1 MFNQRYGYRWPIRG
15 HSHTFSTIF
24 APSSMTTRMMTAYIC
39 MPIKM
44 MTMVKKAGKPCLIGD
59 TAIAGPLATRGRL
72 LRHLRPDFRRDT
84 GATHHFMPLQPMG
97 GGAAPPTALMSSPQ
111 KAAREGKKSPKAGKV
126 DEKARVGLQLDRDCK
141 YLHNAGTYDQ
151 AVDNQQGPV
160 QRMFVDRLQMCR
172 CI

>member
-39 MPIKM
+39 MSIKM
-44 MTMVKKAGKPCLIGD
+44 MTMVRKAGKPCLIGD

-97 GGAAPPTALMSSPQ
+97 GGGRTTHRINVITAKSL
-111 KAAREGKKSPKAGKV
+111 GKKVTGEM
-126 DEKARVGLQLDRDCK
+126 DENARPSTRPRGWEV
-141 YLHNAGTYDQ
+141 YLHKAETYD
-151 AVDNQQGPV
+151 
-160 QRMFVDRLQMCR
+160 
-172 CI
+172 

>member
-59 TAIAGPLATRGRL
+59 TAISGPLATRGRL

-97 GGAAPPTALMSSPQ
+97 GGGRTTHRINVITAKSL
-111 KAAREGKKSPKAGKV
+111 GKKVTG
-126 DEKARVGLQLDRDCK
+126 EMGENARPSTRPRGWEV
-141 YLHNAGTYDQ
+141 YLHKAETYD
-151 AVDNQQGPV
+151 
-160 QRMFVDRLQMCR
+160 
-172 CI
+172 

>member
-1 MFNQRYGYRWPIRG
+1 M
-15 HSHTFSTIF
+15 
-24 APSSMTTRMMTAYIC
+24 ATTRMMTAAYIC

-97 GGAAPPTALMSSPQ
+97 GGGRTTHRINVITAKSL
-111 KAAREGKKSPKAGKV
+111 GKKVTGEM
-126 DEKARVGLQLDRDCK
+126 DENARPSTRPRGWEV
-141 YLHNAGTYDQ
+141 YLHKAETYD
-151 AVDNQQGPV
+151 
-160 QRMFVDRLQMCR
+160 
-172 CI
+172 